1 MRQVLAAVSCALVL
15 MVASSADAQSTFATL
30 VGSIAD
36 GTGGVLPG
44 VTITTTN
51 VGTQAVRTA
60 TTDAVGNYQV
70 ANLDA
75 GRYRVTIVLAGFV
88 EFQQDVELLARQTV
102 RVDARLAVAGGQE
115 RVEVRATA
123 PLIQTENATIDTS
136 KSGEEISRLALNF
149 RASNATSPIVVA
161 TLAQGVQQDRAGEL
175 SIAGMLPFMT
185 SFSIDGISS
194 QRTRAGGPSREMFPS
209 VESIEEFK
217 VSSANNNAEFMQ
229 VTDITT
235 TSRSGTNNL
244 HGSVFWFLQ
253 DSALSSTDRFNPRDA
268 NGKAIKPDVQ
278 ANSFGLSVGGPIR
291 RNRTFL
297 FGTFEGVRRP
307 NEVTLSQVVPPDA
320 WRSGDL
326 SSFSRQIRNPFTG
339 QPYPSNQV
347 PVNAAAARVL
357 DQLYE
362 RQNQATGPA
371 VDRPNYVVNFPG
383 DFTVNGFD
391 VRGDQIL
398 TPSQKV
404 FARFSY
410 KDTELTG
417 PQPANANWNTR
428 QGEFFSKTEVRQ
440 LAGNHNWVANSH
452 LLNELRGG
460 FSYTLESSGYPRA
473 AEGGS
478 IMQSIGFAG
487 LPPTP
492 ASGGLPS
499 FDFGGDSPFI
509 TTGGAKPRAIL
520 SRTVQLN
527 DNLTWIKG
535 RHSMK
540 TGFDLQYVEY
550 KDQVTFFEGEEFG
563 RYSFNGSFSGNSFA
577 DFLLGLPAFTSYALN
592 APDGNPYAY
601 HWAFFAQ
608 DDWRLG
614 SKLTLNFGVRYDLRP
629 PMTDRS
635 NQLGNFDRDF
645 PGGRVVV
652 SNQEALAQVP
662 ASIRQA
668 VPNTPFVT
676 AQDVGLPDSLV
687 VTDKN
692 NINPRLGV
700 AYRPSENNRTVIRGG
715 VGWYTVPIYG
725 ATNYSL
731 LGVVTSDVPLFPN
744 RRLPDGSYAIQFPNV
759 FPQGLRAPGS
769 NDFRRANQWDL
780 QNPRIVQWTA
790 TVERDLGWSTGLR
803 ISYVGSRTRDIV
815 YSPDLNQIQANT
827 DGYEASRHTR
837 PFPDWNV
844 VTTRDNGARAD
855 YHALGVEVAK
865 RLRSGLSFTNSYTLA
880 RNESDAMGAAPSNFT
895 GENGATVLDLY
906 RGDADYGNVPFTRRH
921 RFVSTFLWELPI
933 GRGRVFASQMNRV
946 LDAFVGGWDLTG
958 ITLLQSGPFLT
969 PFFTSGADPSG
980 TGTLTR
986 GFTSTQRPDQTG
998 GDGNL
1003 SDPTADAWFDR
1014 SAFVVPASNIGRFGN
1029 APVGELVGPG
1039 TAVFSLTVGKNVI
1052 AGSTSRARLE
1062 VAFANLLNIENL
1074 DIPGNLNVTSA
1085 TFGRITRTQSVDQAG
1100 PRTVQFSLRYT
1111 F

>member
-1 MRQVLAAVSCALVL
+1 MRQVLVALTCALGL
-15 MVASSADAQSTFATL
+15 AMASPAAAQSTLATL
-30 VGSIAD
+30 IGSIAD
-36 GTGGVLPG
+36 ATGGVLPG
-44 VTITTTN
+44 ATVTTTN
-51 VGTQAVRTA
+51 LGTQSVRTA
-60 TTDAVGNYQV
+60 VTDAVGNYQV

-75 GRYRVTIVLAGFV
+75 GRYRVAIELSGFARF
-88 EFQQDVELLARQTV
+88 EQEMELLARQTL
-102 RVDARLAVAGGQE
+102 RVDARLNVAGAEE
-115 RVEVRATA
+115 RVEVSATA
-123 PLIQTENATIDTS
+123 AVIQTENATIDTS

-149 RASNATSPIVVA
+149 RASNATSPLVVA

-194 QRTRAGGPSREMFPS
+194 QRTRGGGPSREMFPS

-235 TSRSGTNNL
+235 TSRSGTNAL

-253 DSALSSTDRFNPRDA
+253 DSALSSTDRFTPLDA
-268 NGKAIKPDVQ
+268 NGKPIKPDVQ
-278 ANSFGLSVGGPIR
+278 ANSFGVSAGGPLR

-307 NEVTLSQVVPPDA
+307 NEATLSQVVPPDA
-320 WRSGDL
+320 WRSGNL
-326 SSFSRQIRNPFTG
+326 SSFAGQIRNPFTG
-339 QPYPSNQV
+339 QPYPNNQI
-347 PVNAAAARVL
+347 PVNPAAARTL
-357 DQLYE
+357 ELLYE
-362 RQNQATGPA
+362 RQNQETGAA
-371 VDRPNYVVNFPG
+371 VNRPNYVVNFPG
-383 DFTVNGFD
+383 DFSVNGFD
-391 VRGDQIL
+391 LRGDQIL
-398 TPSQKV
+398 TTSQKV

-417 PQPANANWNTR
+417 PNPTNPAGWNTR

-440 LAGNHNWVANSH
+440 LAANHNWVANSN

-473 AEGGS
+473 AEGAS
-478 IMQSIGFAG
+478 IMQSLGFTG

-492 ASGGLPS
+492 ASGGVPS
-499 FDFGGDSPFI
+499 FEFGGDSPFI

-520 SRTVQLN
+520 SRTGQVN
-527 DNLTWIKG
+527 DTVTWIKG
-535 RHSMK
+535 RHTMK

-577 DFLLGLPAFTSYALN
+577 DFLLGVPAFTSYALN

-608 DDWRLG
+608 DDWRIG
-614 SKLTLNFGVRYDLRP
+614 SKLTLNYGVRYDLRP

-635 NQLGNFDRDF
+635 NQLGNFDREF

-652 SNQEALAQVP
+652 SNAEALAQVP

-676 AQDVGLPDSLV
+676 ANEVGLPESLV
-687 VTDKN
+687 FTDRN
-692 NINPRLGV
+692 NINPRLGI
-700 AYRPSENNRTVIRGG
+700 AYRPSENNRTVVRGG
-715 VGWYTVPIYG
+715 LGWFTVPIYG

-731 LGVVTSDVPLFPN
+731 LGVVTSDVPIFPN
-744 RRLPDGSYAIQFPNV
+744 RRLADGSYAIQFPNV
-759 FPQGLRAPGS
+759 FPQSLRAPGS

-780 QNPRIVQWTA
+780 QNPRVVQWTA

-803 ISYVGSRTRDIV
+803 VSYVGSRTRDIV
-815 YSPDLNQIQANT
+815 YSPDLNQIRPNAQ
-827 DGYEASRHTR
+827 GYDALRQTR
-837 PFPDWNV
+837 PFSDWNV

-855 YHALGVEVAK
+855 YHALGVEVSK
-865 RLRSGLSFTNSYTLA
+865 RISAGLSFNHSYTLT
-880 RNESDAMGAAPSNFT
+880 RNKSDAMGAAPSNFT
-895 GENGATVLDLY
+895 AENGATILDLY
-906 RGDADYGNVPFTRRH
+906 RDDADYGNVPFTRRH

-933 GRGRVFASQMNRV
+933 GRGRAVGAGMSRG
-946 LDAFVGGWDLTG
+946 LDALVGGWDLTG

-986 GFTSTQRPDQTG
+986 GFTSTQRPDQI
-998 GDGNL
+998 GDGNKV
-1003 SDPTADAWFDR
+1003 DPTVDAWFDA
-1014 SAFVVPASNIGRFGN
+1014 SAFVRPASNIGRFGN
-1029 APVGELVGPG
+1029 APVGELVGPN
-1039 TAVFSLTVGKNVI
+1039 TSVFSLTVGKNFAV
-1052 AGSTSRARLE
+1052 GSTSRARFE
-1062 VAFANLLNIENL
+1062 VAFSNLFNIENL